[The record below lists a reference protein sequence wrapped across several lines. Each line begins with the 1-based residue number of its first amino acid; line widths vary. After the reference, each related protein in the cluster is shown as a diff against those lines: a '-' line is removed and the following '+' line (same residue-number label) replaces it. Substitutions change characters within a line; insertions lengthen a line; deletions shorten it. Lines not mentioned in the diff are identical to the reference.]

1 MFVSNKQNDLL
12 RNTSKQT
19 IERSKNNNFRRIE
32 YENYYFVYRNNVDAC
47 YGIMYKF

>member
-1 MFVSNKQNDLL
+1 MFAPNKQNGLL

-19 IERSKNNNFRRIE
+19 IERSKKNNFRRIE
-32 YENYYFVYRNNVDAC
+32 NENYYFIYRSNVDAC